1 MINLA
6 ATHGSSGFMQAKKNQ
21 HKNKILEQ
29 STILNIKIGE
39 VMSSW
44 KQKWKEKSIKRINY
58 S

>member
-39 VMSSW
+39 VMSS
-44 KQKWKEKSIKRINY
+44 
-58 S
+58 